1 MKAIR
6 YYRYGSPEI
15 LKLQDVGMPVVYDD
29 DVLVRVKAAS
39 VNPMDYH
46 FMRGT
51 PYLVR
56 PRAGLLRPK
65 TSGLGVDM
73 AGYVGAVGKNVTRF
87 APGGEVFG
95 GLGDLGT
102 LAEYISIRQDAVLL
116 PKPAD
121 LTFEQAASVPL
132 AAFTA
137 LQALRDRGCLR
148 PGHKVLING
157 AAGGVG
163 TFAVQIAKAL
173 GAEVTGVCSTR
184 NVEMVTSIGA
194 DQVVDY
200 TQQDF
205 TRTRQRYNLLVDIA
219 GNRPLAECRRVLDR
233 QGVLVGVGGPDKG
246 RWAGPLTRPA
256 KMLLLSPFVS
266 QTMVFFL
273 ARQNRDDLAVL
284 RELLQS
290 GQVTPVIDRIYP
302 LSEVPQAIGYLEQGH
317 ASGKVVIT
325 I

>member
-6 YYRYGSPEI
+6 YHRYGSPET
-15 LKLQDVGMPVVYDD
+15 LKLRDVGMPVVNND
-29 DVLVRVKAAS
+29 DVLVRVRAAS
-39 VNPMDYH
+39 VNPLDYH

-56 PRAGLLRPK
+56 PQAGLLRPK
-65 TSGLGVDM
+65 AGALGADM
-73 AGYVGAVGKNVTRF
+73 AGCVAAVGKNVTKF
-87 APGGEVFG
+87 VQGEEVFG
-95 GLGDLGT
+95 GLGGLGT
-102 LAEYISIRQDAVLL
+102 LAEYISIRQDAVML
-116 PKPAD
+116 PKPAG

-137 LQALRDRGCLR
+137 LQALRDKGRVQ

-184 NVEMVTSIGA
+184 NMEMVTSIGA
-194 DQVVDY
+194 DQVIDY

-219 GNRPLAECRRVLDR
+219 GNRTLAQCRRVLDHK
-233 QGVLVGVGGPDKG
+233 GILVGVGGPDKG
-246 RWAGPLTRPA
+246 RWVGPLTRPA
-256 KMLLLSPFVS
+256 TMLLLSPFMS
-266 QTMVFFL
+266 QRMVFCL
-273 ARQNRDDLAVL
+273 ARQSRDDLAVL

-290 GQVTPVIDRIYP
+290 GQVTPVIDRTYP
-302 LSEVPQAIGYLEQGH
+302 LSEVPEAIRYLELGH